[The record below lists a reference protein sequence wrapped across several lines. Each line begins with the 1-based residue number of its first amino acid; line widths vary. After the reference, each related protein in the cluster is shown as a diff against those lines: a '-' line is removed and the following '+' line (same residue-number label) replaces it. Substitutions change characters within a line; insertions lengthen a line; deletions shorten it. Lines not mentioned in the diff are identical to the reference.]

1 MNTIAGI
8 ISLSFIRG
16 TPRQACGT
24 KWQILAGGLLL
35 PVVAS
40 LFPAM
45 ALAAAP
51 TDKPPRYQSLAS
63 LHEVAR
69 DFLQSQIP
77 LDSGNSQEI
86 HLGRLD
92 SRLRLRFCE
101 TGLQAF
107 VPAGSHLQGKLTV
120 GVQCPGGKPW
130 TIYIPANIRVFGN
143 VLTTSR
149 PISRGDAITRAD
161 IIARRQEISTLSHGY
176 YRQTE
181 EIIGKLAM
189 RSLPAG
195 TPLTPRMLKA
205 RLLVRR
211 GDDVTILANTGFLQV
226 RSKGKALQNAAR
238 GERITVRN
246 TRSKRIIEGIAIKAG
261 TVQVHM

>member
-1 MNTIAGI
+1 MNTITGI
-8 ISLSFIRG
+8 ISWVLGGDAS
-16 TPRQACGT
+16 RQISVT
-24 KWQILAGGLLL
+24 KWQLPASGLILLVVIGLFSA
-35 PVVAS
+35 VAH
-40 LFPAM
+40 AT
-45 ALAAAP
+45 AP
-51 TDKPPRYQSLAS
+51 TSNTPQYQSLAS
-63 LHEVAR
+63 LHEAAR
-69 DFLQSQIP
+69 GFLQLQIP
-77 LDSGNSQEI
+77 PESGTSQEI

-92 SRLRLRFCE
+92 SRLRLGFCE

-107 VPAGSHLQGKLTV
+107 VPAGSRLQGKLTV
-120 GVQCPGGKPW
+120 GVQCPGEKPW
-130 TIYIPANIRVFGN
+130 TVYIPANIRVFGD

-149 PISRGDAITRAD
+149 PISRGDTITRAD
-161 IIARRQEISTLSHGY
+161 IIAED
-176 YRQTE
+176 
-181 EIIGKLAM
+181 IIGKLAV

-205 RLLVRR
+205 RLLVQR

-226 RSKGKALQNAAR
+226 RSKGKALQNAAL

>member
-8 ISLSFIRG
+8 ISLSFVRTVLWQI
-16 TPRQACGT
+16 CGK

-35 PVVAS
+35 PVVACLLS
-40 LFPAM
+40 TVS
-45 ALAAAP
+45 LAAAP
-51 TDKPPRYQSLAS
+51 TAKTPNYQSLAS

-69 DFLQSQIP
+69 EFLQSQIP
-77 LDSGNSQEI
+77 LEPGNSQEI

-92 SRLRLRFCE
+92 SRLRLGFCE

-107 VPAGSHLQGKLTV
+107 VPAGSRLQGKLTV

-130 TIYIPANIRVFGN
+130 TVYIPANIRVFGD

-161 IIARRQEISTLSHGY
+161 IIVRRQEISTLSHGY
-176 YRQTE
+176 YRHTE

-226 RSKGKALQNAAR
+226 RSKGKALQDAAR

>member
-1 MNTIAGI
+1 MNTITSI
-8 ISLSFIRG
+8 VSLSPAG
-16 TPRQACGT
+16 GLPRQAYGT
-24 KWQILAGGLLL
+24 KWQILAGGLPLL
-35 PVVAS
+35 IVAA

-45 ALAAAP
+45 ALATTP
-51 TDKPPRYQSLAS
+51 TGNTPQYQSLTS

-69 DFLQSQIP
+69 DFLRSQIP
-77 LDSGNSQEI
+77 LESGNSHEI

-92 SRLRLRFCE
+92 SRLRLGFCE
-101 TGLQAF
+101 IGLQAF
-107 VPAGSHLQGKLTV
+107 VPAGSRLQGKLTV

-130 TIYIPANIRVFGN
+130 TVYIPANIRVFGD

-161 IIARRQEISTLSHGY
+161 IISRRQEISTLNHGY

-226 RSKGKALQNAAR
+226 RSKGKALQNAAQ

>member
-1 MNTIAGI
+1 MHTITGI
-8 ISLSFIRG
+8 ISLSLAEGI
-16 TPRQACGT
+16 PRQVYGT
-24 KWQILAGGLLL
+24 KWQTLAGSLPLL
-35 PVVAS
+35 VIVS
-40 LFPAM
+40 LLPAM
-45 ALAAAP
+45 ALATTP
-51 TDKPPRYQSLAS
+51 TPQYQSLTS

-69 DFLQSQIP
+69 DFLRSQIP
-77 LDSGNSQEI
+77 LESGNSHEI

-92 SRLRLRFCE
+92 SRLRLGFCE
-101 TGLQAF
+101 IGLQAF
-107 VPAGSHLQGKLTV
+107 VPAGSRLQGKLTV

-130 TIYIPANIRVFGN
+130 TVYIPANIRVFGD

-161 IIARRQEISTLSHGY
+161 IISRRQEISTLSHGY

-226 RSKGKALQNAAR
+226 RSKGKALQNAAQ